1 MELCHA
7 VLNSLPPG
15 PKLEH
20 WSLNNGV
27 RCVEAL
33 MPDAS
38 LTCLDLWCR
47 AGSSWERSRE
57 EGLAHFLEH
66 MVFKGSHQLQ
76 AGAFDREIEALG
88 GSSNAATGFDDVHF
102 HVLIPA
108 DQATKALDLL
118 LDLVLR
124 PSLTEDAFALERDV
138 VLEEIA
144 QYADQPD
151 EQVLQQ
157 LLSRAC
163 PNHAYGR
170 PILGKP
176 PSLLAMTPTAMR
188 DFHARR
194 YRGSNCCLAIAGP
207 PLEGLR
213 HRVGMSVLAELPDA
227 SATAATPQKAA
238 VVPGCHS
245 IRVARLESA
254 RLLMLWSIAP
264 ASDQTTVMGADL
276 ATTVLGEGRRSRLV
290 CELREQ
296 LQIVETVD
304 MDLTVLE
311 RGGLVSLELCCS
323 EENLPRAEQAVREQ
337 LKRVAD
343 EPIERWELER
353 SKRLVENGLRFALES
368 AAQVAGIAANQT
380 LWDRPQALLDE
391 QLEVALEPR
400 LAREGAE
407 RVEDEARLT
416 EHAGVRSEE
425 LKHVPRIRRRIKY

>member
-7 VLNSLPPG
+7 VLNSLPSG
-15 PKLEH
+15 PSLDH

-38 LTCLDLWCR
+38 LTCLDLWCQ
-47 AGSSWERSRE
+47 AGSSWERTRE

-66 MVFKGSHQLQ
+66 MVFKGSQQLP

-108 DQATKALDLL
+108 DQTNKALDLL
-118 LDLVLR
+118 LDLVLQ
-124 PSLTEDAFALERDV
+124 PSLADDAFRLERDV

-157 LLSRAC
+157 LLSKAC
-163 PNHAYGR
+163 PGHPYGR

-176 PSLLAMTPTAMR
+176 ASLLAMTPEVMR
-188 DFHARR
+188 GFHTQR
-194 YRGSNCCLAIAGP
+194 YRGRNCCLAVAGP
-207 PLEGLR
+207 AFNGLR
-213 HRVGMSVLAELPDA
+213 DRINA
-227 SATAATPQKAA
+227 SALADLPGASSSAAPSHQAA
-238 VVPGCHS
+238 VQPGRHE
-245 IRVARLESA
+245 IKVDRLESA
-254 RLLMLWSIAP
+254 RLLMLWSMAP
-264 ASDQTTVMGADL
+264 ASEQTTVMGADL

-290 CELREQ
+290 SELREN

-311 RGGLVSLELCCS
+311 QGSLVTLEICCS
-323 EENLPRAEQAVREQ
+323 EENVARAERAVTDQ
-337 LKRVAD
+337 LKRAAD
-343 EPIERWELER
+343 KPIEPWELER
-353 SKRLVENGLRFALES
+353 SHRLVGNGLRFALES
-368 AAQVAGIAANQT
+368 ATQVAGMAANQM
-380 LWDRPQALLDE
+380 LWNRPQALL
-391 QLEVALEPR
+391 QPLEALKSWTDVTLQERLFTHLQPDQACTLVALP
-400 LAREGAE
+400 G
-407 RVEDEARLT
+407 EA
-416 EHAGVRSEE
+416 S
-425 LKHVPRIRRRIKY
+425 